1 MIFKRLTNSED
12 KIYEKAMELYSKSFS
27 IYEQRLPEM
36 RGRGCGA
43 QALSLLGER
52 KKTVILEIDP
62 PNDEVSVRRKAFYER
77 AGYRANPFE
86 HIHPPYHS
94 EYKGHRL
101 VVMTCPTTISENEYK
116 NFNSYLENVVMK
128 NNITGIFR
136 HFQQTTTNFL
146 SC

>member
-12 KIYEKAMELYSKSFS
+12 KIYEKAMELYSKSFP

-36 RGRGCGA
+36 RGRGYGA
-43 QALSLLGER
+43 QALSFSASAKRRSFSESTRLR
-52 KKTVILEIDP
+52 TKYP
-62 PNDEVSVRRKAFYER
+62 PAARLFMSAP
-77 AGYRANPFE
+77 GTRANPFE

-101 VVMTCPTTISENEYK
+101 VVMTCPAAISENEYK

-128 NNITGIFR
+128 K
-136 HFQQTTTNFL
+136 
-146 SC
+146 

>member
-52 KKTVILEIDP
+52 EIDP

-128 NNITGIFR
+128 K
-136 HFQQTTTNFL
+136 
-146 SC
+146 

>member
-12 KIYEKAMELYSKSFS
+12 KIYEKAMELYSKSFP

-36 RGRGCGA
+36 RGRGYGA
-43 QALSLLGER
+43 QALSFSASA
-52 KKTVILEIDP
+52 KKTVILGIDP
-62 PNDEVSVRRKAFYER
+62 PNDEVPVRRKAFYER

-101 VVMTCPTTISENEYK
+101 VVMTYPAAISENEYK

-128 NNITGIFR
+128 K
-136 HFQQTTTNFL
+136 
-146 SC
+146 

>member
-1 MIFKRLTNSED
+1 
-12 KIYEKAMELYSKSFS
+12 
-27 IYEQRLPEM
+27 M
-36 RGRGCGA
+36 RGRGYGA

-52 KKTVILEIDP
+52 KKTVIPEIDP
-62 PNDEVSVRRKAFYER
+62 PKDEVSVRRKAFYER

-101 VVMTCPTTISENEYK
+101 VVMTCPTAISENEYK

-136 HFQQTTTNFL
+136 HFQQTTTNFFVML
-146 SC
+146 G